1 MDRIVKKSTIFSD
14 KQHQHISPKEHVI
27 SSQPQPQ
34 SWENSRK
41 QLQGKSHSDVVRE
54 EKQESA
60 LTRAKDTLGKLAQR
74 FQVGTEID
82 HDKPTPKPT
91 TEEYKFKS
99 GDRVVL
105 QSVKERSITGTV
117 RWVGPMR
124 ISRESDSP
132 QVIAVGVETVSLHNY
147 IYTVVLHMFIG

>member
-1 MDRIVKKSTIFSD
+1 MDRIIKKSTIFSN
-14 KQHQHISPKEHVI
+14 KQHQETSPKEHVK
-27 SSQPQPQ
+27 
-34 SWENSRK
+34 N
-41 QLQGKSHSDVVRE
+41 HSDVVRE
-54 EKQESA
+54 EKLESA
-60 LTRAKDTLGKLAQR
+60 LTRAKNTLEKLAQR
-74 FQVGTEID
+74 FQVGTDID

-91 TEEYKFKS
+91 AEEYKFKS

-105 QSVKERSITGTV
+105 QSVKERPIMGTV

-124 ISRESDSP
+124 VSRDPSVS